1 MERFRQELS
10 EDSHQLI
17 LKCKLDL
24 EQKHQI
30 QVARDRANLEHREA
44 LTSQREALASQSEAL
59 ESQKLATA
67 KELTEQ
73 QAIQR
78 RDQLIQIETDRA
90 MAQEVNRQQEREA
103 ADRSKLAAGLMDKE
117 ISWIMQK
124 EKEKTESHKAEKIQD
139 QRSHTAPEAVGT
151 GGIYHKHHPSEQN

>member
-1 MERFRQELS
+1 MERLRQELS
-10 EDSHQLI
+10 EDSHQHI
-17 LKCKLDL
+17 LKYKLDL
-24 EQKHQI
+24 EQQHQI
-30 QVARDRANLEHREA
+30 QVARDRANLENREV
-44 LTSQREALASQSEAL
+44 LASQ
-59 ESQKLATA
+59 KLPAA
-67 KELTEQ
+67 KELIEQ

-78 RDQLIQIETDRA
+78 RAHLIQIETDRA

>member
-17 LKCKLDL
+17 LKSKLDL
-24 EQKHQI
+24 EQKQQI
-30 QVARDRANLEHREA
+30 QVARDRANLEHQEA

-90 MAQEVNRQQEREA
+90 MAHEVNRHQEREA
-103 ADRSKLAAGLMDKE
+103 T
-117 ISWIMQK
+117 SWQ
-124 EKEKTESHKAEKIQD
+124 Q
-139 QRSHTAPEAVGT
+139 G
-151 GGIYHKHHPSEQN
+151 